1 MFGIAMMSA
10 ANKIMKKIVLM
21 SLKINQ
27 KEQIVQRKNQL
38 KSMMKKTA

>member
-1 MFGIAMMSA
+1 MMSA

-27 KEQIVQRKNQL
+27 KEQIVQTKNQPR
-38 KSMMKKTA
+38 SMMKKTA